1 MSAKG
6 SVANW
11 PKRGVVIAAVGLVVA
26 VVGAV
31 IAAVGLTR
39 HWTDG
44 DASSPIDSSVA
55 ASVESSVRPTISA
68 QPVVLAQGHRKIA
81 NVDGLDL
88 DNGQVQEQDLPG
100 VDLSPS
106 KAADSIYAMTHGT
119 PRFALLQ
126 SDGPTEHDRCAAL
139 PVDAWTKTVAN
150 VYALRLASQI
160 CVQTDQGNMAALT
173 LTHIPSAAEQYLE
186 FDFITWRDR

>member
-11 PKRGVVIAAVGLVVA
+11 PKRGVVIAAVGLVIA
-26 VVGAV
+26 VVGVV

-44 DASSPIDSSVA
+44 DASASIGSAAA

-68 QPVVLAQGHRKIA
+68 QPIVLAQGHQKIA
-81 NVDGLDL
+81 NVEGLDL

-106 KAADSIYAMTHGT
+106 KAADSINAMTHGT

-160 CVQTDQGNMAALT
+160 CVQTDQGNMSALT

>member
-26 VVGAV
+26 VVGVV

-44 DASSPIDSSVA
+44 DASSPIGSAVA
-55 ASVESSVRPTISA
+55 ASVESSMRPTISA
-68 QPVVLAQGHRKIA
+68 QPVVLAQGHQKIA
-81 NVDGLDL
+81 NVEGLDL

-106 KAADSIYAMTHGT
+106 KAADSINAMTHGT

-150 VYALRLASQI
+150 VYSLRLASQI